1 MRTES
6 LAGGKNSS
14 YSSRFR
20 PSVFSTYS
28 SIKSTV
34 VLGLKPRSSSRH
46 RSLQA
51 GFLTRRSVFCRAW
64 SSLERTRA
72 AAVKTIQVENKSLH
86 TRQKKI
92 YDYEITMRIVRA
104 NHQVAANKF
113 YYLPT
118 KMQMF
123 MHCELRYLIAA
134 SDRINEYAFLF
145 CQV

>member
-6 LAGGKNSS
+6 LAGGKYSS

-28 SIKSTV
+28 SIKSTL
-34 VLGLKPRSSSRH
+34 VLGLMPRSSSRH
-46 RSLQA
+46 WSLQA
-51 GFLTRRSVFCRAW
+51 GFLTRMSVFCRAW
-64 SSLERTRA
+64 TSLERTRA
-72 AAVKTIQVENKSLH
+72 AAVRTIQVENKSLH
-86 TRQKKI
+86 TRKNI
-92 YDYEITMRIVRA
+92 NNHEITVRITRA
-104 NHQVAANKF
+104 NHHVAAKEF

-123 MHCELRYLIAA
+123 MHCGMRYLITA
-134 SDRINEYAFLF
+134 SEIINECAFLF